1 MISIEKTTV
10 DWVVERFPN
19 TPKIALNKTV
29 EVWKI
34 KDDGVPVIV
43 VGIMRHNLIGYAEM
57 WAILTEGLEYHWW
70 STLRQGRAL
79 VAAAR
84 ERYAGLVARTKLGP
98 DERFAKFFGFRETS
112 RTDELVS
119 FELP

>member
-1 MISIEKTTV
+1 MITIERTTV
-10 DWVVERFPN
+10 EWVEGHFKA
-19 TPKIALNKTV
+19 PKVALDKTV

-70 STLRQGRAL
+70 STLRQGRTIAKM
-79 VAAAR
+79 AK
-84 ERYAGLVARTKLGP
+84 ERYAGLVARTKPGP
-98 DERFAKFFGFRETS
+98 DERFARFFGFKEIGRDGEHV
-112 RTDELVS
+112 R
-119 FELP
+119 FEL